1 MKLIGKILIV
11 IVLIILPTN
20 LLAREL
26 RVVLDRDY
34 PPFTYIDKEG
44 NLVGICVEF
53 WKLFAEKT
61 GIKVK
66 LIPVEWAK
74 AHEMMINR
82 EADVIDTIFEL
93 VKSHP
98 VKGEELISKMEE
110 LEDIAKMIRY
120 HHERWDGKGY
130 PEGLSGE
137 DIPLEARI
145 LAVADA
151 FDAMTSERPY
161 KRALTIKEAIEE
173 LKRCSGTQFEPRI
186 VDVMVSILEEES
198 SEDS

>member
-53 WKLFAEKT
+53 WKLFTEKT

-66 LIPVEWAK
+66 AYTCR
-74 AHEMMINR
+74 M
-82 EADVIDTIFEL
+82 
-93 VKSHP
+93 
-98 VKGEELISKMEE
+98 
-110 LEDIAKMIRY
+110 
-120 HHERWDGKGY
+120 GKG
-130 PEGLSGE
+130 S
-137 DIPLEARI
+137 
-145 LAVADA
+145 
-151 FDAMTSERPY
+151 
-161 KRALTIKEAIEE
+161 
-173 LKRCSGTQFEPRI
+173 
-186 VDVMVSILEEES
+186 
-198 SEDS
+198 

>member
-1 MKLIGKILIV
+1 
-11 IVLIILPTN
+11 
-20 LLAREL
+20 
-26 RVVLDRDY
+26 
-34 PPFTYIDKEG
+34 
-44 NLVGICVEF
+44 
-53 WKLFAEKT
+53 
-61 GIKVK
+61 
-66 LIPVEWAK
+66 
-74 AHEMMINR
+74 MMINR

-93 VKSHP
+93 VKLHP

-110 LEDIAKMIRY
+110 LEDIAKIIRY
-120 HHERWDGKGY
+120 HHESWDGKGY
-130 PEGLSGE
+130 PEGLSGK